1 MHKHIMI
8 HEINSSPNHSI
19 QYGGMLRIPSSVRI
33 TRFVSRHSPACIM
46 NSPCPLDHIR
56 IVLSHTSHPGNIGAA
71 ARAMKTMGLSS
82 LYLINPESFPDRE
95 ADARA
100 VRARDILEK
109 IKVCTELDEALD
121 NTVLA
126 AAMTARPRDLSPDVF
141 DAREGAREL
150 LRYARHHPVA
160 LLFGAET
167 SGLTTAEVSKCQM
180 IIHIPANPE
189 FTSLN
194 LASAVQ
200 VMAYELRMALIE
212 HGEPAAPAGSPANFN
227 DLELFYAHLEQ
238 AMIASDFLDP
248 EKPKLLMQRIR
259 RLFSKARLEKEEVQI
274 LRGILTALGKRW

>member
-1 MHKHIMI
+1 
-8 HEINSSPNHSI
+8 
-19 QYGGMLRIPSSVRI
+19 
-33 TRFVSRHSPACIM
+33 M
-46 NSPCPLDHIR
+46 NSPCPFDHIR

-121 NTVLA
+121 NTVLSA
-126 AAMTARPRDLSPDVF
+126 AITARSRDLSPDVF
-141 DAREGAREL
+141 DARQGAREL
-150 LRYARHHPVA
+150 LRYARHQPVA

-212 HGEPAAPAGSPANFN
+212 HEEPAAPIGSPASFN